1 MTDAGAAAST
11 SALASTVSSSFSTTA
26 SSAAPS
32 KYYASKIYAED
43 FTGALCHFA
52 QRGNLQRLRAIWPKG
67 SCLPIIGTEDALLY
81 AVANGHE
88 ECVGFFLGCTYAYTH
103 KSRALSEGLELAA
116 AHGNIGMV
124 CILVAA
130 GADPDVDYGRY
141 GSPLRLAAA
150 HGHAHVVRL
159 LLRCK
164 AVPRSPYPLMRTAA
178 CEAARHG
185 HCSVLAKIAY
195 AVKKTLTTSLA
206 MAAHAAAEADQVD
219 ALRVLLAVKVHV
231 DSKRW
236 DDDGRTNETPLHFA
250 VRAEAHGAAEYL
262 VLQAKAN
269 IEACDS
275 QLRTA
280 LWMAAGK
287 KSCRM
292 LRLLLRAKANVDWHS
307 DDPHGCYVSTP
318 LGEAAKHGI
327 AAHVRLLLRAKA
339 DPTIADANA
348 CTPATHA
355 ERRGDVA
362 MAALL
367 RGQVP

>member
-1 MTDAGAAAST
+1 MST
-11 SALASTVSSSFSTTA
+11 SKSTA
-26 SSAAPS
+26 SLSEDAPT
-32 KYYASKIYAED
+32 D
-43 FTGALCHFA
+43 FEGVVCRLA
-52 QRGNLQRLRAIWPKG
+52 QRGNLRQLRSMRACGILPVKG
-67 SCLPIIGTEDALLY
+67 TSMALLY

-88 ECVGFFLGCTYAYTH
+88 ECVELLLYGTCTVFTLSRGLCLAAVHGYTGIVRILVAARAHPDPAVGFDGYGPPLT
-103 KSRALSEGLELAA
+103 LAA
-116 AHGNIGMV
+116 AHG
-124 CILVAA
+124 
-130 GADPDVDYGRY
+130 RE
-141 GSPLRLAAA
+141 
-150 HGHAHVVRL
+150 HVVQL
-159 LLRCK
+159 LLHFK
-164 AVPRSPYPLMRTAA
+164 AVPCGACTLMRTAA

-185 HCSVLAKIAY
+185 HCGVLAQLAHV
-195 AVKKTLTTSLA
+195 ATKTWATSLT
-206 MAAHAAAEADQVD
+206 MAAHAAAATDQVN
-219 ALRVLLAVKVHV
+219 ALKFLFAVKVHV
-231 DSKRW
+231 DDKSFHH
-236 DDDGRTNETPLHFA
+236 DTPLHFA
-250 VRAEAHGAAEYL
+250 VANEAHRAAEYL
-262 VLQAKAN
+262 ILQAKAN